1 MGKTHIYI
9 ICIVGVFLL
18 PLLSGCNTTKKVAT
32 VEATAAK
39 AHFDFFESMQQQAFD
54 FNTLSARMSAEVDI
68 PGKEMSSRVD
78 LKIVK
83 DSALLLSVQ
92 PLLGMEVFRVEM
104 SVDSLL
110 IVDRMNRIYCIDSYN
125 NLKGEMPLTFNFYNL
140 QALFINNLFIP
151 GEKGIASNQYNR
163 FKLRQEGVMAEAQI
177 VDPTGM
183 IYTFLA
189 DGEEK
194 ILSTFITDRS
204 AEYALH
210 WGYTDFRMID
220 QQPFPMLMDARLLL
234 DGVRAGGIKLSFSK
248 LQRDVPVNIRFS
260 VPDKYRQI
268 TFEQLLKSLNSTKK

>member
-1 MGKTHIYI
+1 
-9 ICIVGVFLL
+9 
-18 PLLSGCNTTKKVAT
+18 
-32 VEATAAK
+32 
-39 AHFDFFESMQQQAFD
+39 MQQQAFD
-54 FNTLSARMSAEVDI
+54 FNTLSARISAEVDI

-210 WGYTDFRMID
+210 WGYADFRMID

>member
-1 MGKTHIYI
+1 MSNTHLYN
-9 ICIVGVFLL
+9 ICIASLFLL
-18 PLLSGCNTTKKVAT
+18 FLLSGCNTTKRVAT

-39 AHFDFFESMQQQAFD
+39 AHMDFFDSMQQQAFE
-54 FNTLSARMSAEVDI
+54 FKTLAARLSAEVDV

-104 SVDSLL
+104 TVDSLL
-110 IVDRMNRIYCIDSYN
+110 IVDRMNRIYCADSYN

-140 QALFINNLFIP
+140 QALFINHLFIP
-151 GEKGIASNQYNR
+151 GEQGVAKEQYNR

-177 VDPTGM
+177 VDPAGL

-210 WGYTDFRMID
+210 WGYADFRLVD
-220 QQPFPMLMDARLLL
+220 QQPFPMLMDARLLI
-234 DGVRAGGIKLSFSK
+234 DGVRSGGIKLSFSK
-248 LQRDVPVNIRFS
+248 LQRDVPVNIRFT
-260 VPDKYRQI
+260 VPDKYRRI
-268 TFEQLLKSLNSTKK
+268 TFTELLKSFNSSKK